1 MEGEINV
8 LSADTPPPKLLFS
21 EVGTSLNELSFCE
34 KRK

>member
-8 LSADTPPPKLLFS
+8 SSADTPPPELLFS
-21 EVGTSLNELSFCE
+21 ELGTSLNELSFCE

>member
-1 MEGEINV
+1 MEGEING

-21 EVGTSLNELSFCE
+21 ELGTTLNELSFCE